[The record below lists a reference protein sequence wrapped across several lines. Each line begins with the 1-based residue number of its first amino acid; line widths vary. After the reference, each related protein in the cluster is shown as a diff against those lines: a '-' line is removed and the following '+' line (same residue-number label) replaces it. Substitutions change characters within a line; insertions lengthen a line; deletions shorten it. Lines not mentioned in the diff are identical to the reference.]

1 MNGHGWQDRFDF
13 VGEVGCIPTLI
24 GFVLFVIV
32 VTILKRFLI
41 G

>member
-13 VGEVGCIPTLI
+13 IGEMGCVPTFVGFI
-24 GFVLFVIV
+24 LFVIAITV
-32 VTILKRFLI
+32 LKRFLI